1 MEYNNEKEM
10 YPDIIESIKYY
21 MDFYGYPCKIFKTWQ
36 EFENELYEKYQKE
49 FDILGN
55 LGKPDIMVIYT
66 DDMQKEKTLIIE
78 VKKED
83 VTLLNIAQAK
93 MYGDI
98 FNADKVF
105 LVGPYELRRSIR
117 QYYDVNHNI
126 LKYSNGRMMKFVQFK
141 DKKLMLQNA
150 FPEGGELF

>member
-66 DDMQKEKTLIIE
+66 DDMQK
-78 VKKED
+78 
-83 VTLLNIAQAK
+83 
-93 MYGDI
+93 
-98 FNADKVF
+98 
-105 LVGPYELRRSIR
+105 
-117 QYYDVNHNI
+117 
-126 LKYSNGRMMKFVQFK
+126 
-141 DKKLMLQNA
+141 KKL
-150 FPEGGELF
+150 

>member
-1 MEYNNEKEM
+1 
-10 YPDIIESIKYY
+10 
-21 MDFYGYPCKIFKTWQ
+21 
-36 EFENELYEKYQKE
+36 
-49 FDILGN
+49 
-55 LGKPDIMVIYT
+55 
-66 DDMQKEKTLIIE
+66 
-78 VKKED
+78 
-83 VTLLNIAQAK
+83 